1 MIPDMKWMI
10 GRSVTEVEKKD
21 YTWFF
26 RFDDGTVIGT
36 EDSWRLIANG
46 RIAITSEDHG
56 HQFGLDS
63 PVDAAAVVK
72 AKTNGKTVGRTL
84 VDNNTGD
91 LTLFM
96 ESTFLTFFCLSA
108 GYEAWRITHGETE
121 FICKGGGKVVKIS
134 NGKTSEPGAEADRR

>member
-10 GRSVTEVEKKD
+10 GRSITEVQKKD

-36 EDSWRLIANG
+36 EDCWRLIANG
-46 RIAITSEDHG
+46 RIVITSEDHG

-63 PVDAAAVVK
+63 PVDAAGVVK
-72 AKTNGKTVGRTL
+72 AETNGKTVNRTV

-96 ESTFLTFFCLSA
+96 ESTFLTFLCLSA
-108 GYEAWRITHGETE
+108 GHEAWHITYTGLE
-121 FICKGGGKVVKIS
+121 FVCMGGGKVVEIK
-134 NGKTSEPGAEADRR
+134 

>member
-10 GRSVTEVEKKD
+10 GRSITEVEKTD

-36 EDSWRLIANG
+36 EDCWRLIANG
-46 RIAITSEDHG
+46 RIVITSEDHG

-63 PVDAAAVVK
+63 PVDATGVIK
-72 AKTNGKTVGRTL
+72 AETNGKTVNGIE

-96 ESTFLTFFCLSA
+96 ESTFLTFLCLSA
-108 GYEAWRITHGETE
+108 GYEAWHMTHCEIE
-121 FICKGGGKVVKIS
+121 FICMGGGKVVEIS
-134 NGKTSEPGAEADRR
+134 RGKPSEQVN